1 MKKSVGIGVAAAV
14 LAAAGLSYWLL
25 AGDSRSGDSPAVA
38 GSAGSGGMT
47 GVPGAHVAPSSFVTG
62 TEGLPN
68 SLQGT
73 EVDGELEVDANGH
86 LKITNGVRHVF
97 DYFLSAIGEEPLETI
112 LARIRAY
119 IRHKLPNMAA
129 GEAEQLLDNY
139 IAYKRGLENVQ
150 QAQPAAGGNI
160 DINAVRQ
167 QMQQVQALRT
177 QYFNQEV
184 IAAFFGDED
193 AYDRYTLARLEVIQ
207 NKNLS
212 AAQRAQQLAALQQ
225 QLPTSIQESMQTVNQ
240 YQNLEALTADWK
252 KRGGTPA
259 ELRQIRESLVG
270 AEAADRLEA
279 LDKDRAGWDQR
290 MNAWYSERDAIL
302 HNTNLS
308 EQDRQSQ
315 LNELRKSRFSDT
327 ERMRVESL
335 ERMHDRGESV
345 GG

>member
-1 MKKSVGIGVAAAV
+1 LLFLADVQAQWCRRNNKNRKGGHLKTKRTDPEQGMKKSVGIGVAAAV

-139 IAYKRGLENVQ
+139 IAYKRGL
-150 QAQPAAGGNI
+150 AISTSMPCAS
-160 DINAVRQ
+160 RCS
-167 QMQQVQALRT
+167 
-177 QYFNQEV
+177 
-184 IAAFFGDED
+184 
-193 AYDRYTLARLEVIQ
+193 RYRRCA
-207 NKNLS
+207 
-212 AAQRAQQLAALQQ
+212 
-225 QLPTSIQESMQTVNQ
+225 PSIST
-240 YQNLEALTADWK
+240 
-252 KRGGTPA
+252 
-259 ELRQIRESLVG
+259 
-270 AEAADRLEA
+270 
-279 LDKDRAGWDQR
+279 
-290 MNAWYSERDAIL
+290 
-302 HNTNLS
+302 
-308 EQDRQSQ
+308 
-315 LNELRKSRFSDT
+315 RK
-327 ERMRVESL
+327 
-335 ERMHDRGESV
+335 
-345 GG
+345 